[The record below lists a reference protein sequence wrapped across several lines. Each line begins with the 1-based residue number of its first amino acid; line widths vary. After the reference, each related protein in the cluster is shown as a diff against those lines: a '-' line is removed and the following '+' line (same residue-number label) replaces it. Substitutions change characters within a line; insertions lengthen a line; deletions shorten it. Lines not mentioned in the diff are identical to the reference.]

1 MPQAAS
7 AKFKVMFV
15 IASASAIATLA
26 MSRLVDHLLRSP
38 SLALDIAATL
48 GGMLV
53 AGVLVYA
60 GARIVLGPAAFADR
74 SLGPLSRSARVE
86 LAAGV
91 PVVLVIAALLRAW
104 LHVDLMLA
112 FALLYAPLAFLWL
125 RREFARQ

>member
-1 MPQAAS
+1 MPQGAPVQ
-7 AKFKVMFV
+7 FKVMFV

-26 MSRLVDHLLRSP
+26 VTRLVDHLLRAP
-38 SLALDIAATL
+38 SMALDIAATL
-48 GGMLV
+48 GAMVV
-53 AGVLVYA
+53 AGVLTYA
-60 GARIVLGPAAFADR
+60 GARIVLGPAAFAGR
-74 SLGPLSRSARVE
+74 PLGPLSRSARVE

-91 PVVLVIAALLRAW
+91 PVVIVVAALSRAW